1 MSRRGRP
8 PKTPPGTETGT
19 RPPFAP
25 GNTVNLRS
33 GHRSPRVYGELAQHL
48 TAGLLEDRPDL
59 AVYPEAVAAWATLE
73 AQTALLR
80 RHAAEVGVIDPVT
93 ETPRESLL
101 TLLPRLEKQA
111 AAHRARLGLDPRA
124 EAQLARERAAASV
137 LAVDLDSL
145 AQRGREA
152 LDAREQ
158 AGIEPATDPVLR
170 VLERVQGEG
179 EAAMR
184 TSAEEHGATAPE
196 EEQKR

>member
-8 PKTPPGTETGT
+8 PKTPPGNGT

-152 LDAREQ
+152 LDARDA
-158 AGIEPATDPVLR
+158 AGIEPAADPVLR

-184 TSAEEHGATAPE
+184 TSAEEHGATSPE
-196 EEQKR
+196 KEQER